1 MGKPSKYRQKQHGG
15 IVKSFLLFFLFLIF
29 IGGAVAA
36 GAAWKIHDMI
46 TRAGPLPE
54 EKIVW
59 VKSGMGVNS
68 ISQLLLSEEAIDSE
82 LAFKITVRVQQV
94 QSSLQA
100 GEYLI
105 PARSSVDDIV
115 QILSEG
121 NPYLRNITFPE
132 GITTTQALKAVQEND
147 KLSGEITIKPG
158 EGELL
163 PETYAFVRGDKRD
176 DIIKRM
182 QSAQD
187 KLVDDLWENRA
198 ADLPIDSKDEA
209 IILASIVEKETGV
222 DGERVKVA
230 SVFINR
236 LRKGMRLQSDP
247 TVIYGITQGEP
258 LGRGLRVSELQ
269 GETEY
274 NTYVIRGLPPTPI
287 ANPGTDAIAAVLNP
301 AETDYYYFVAD
312 GTGGHAFSRTL
323 AEHNANVRIWRQIE
337 RERNSN

>member
-1 MGKPSKYRQKQHGG
+1 MDKPSELRHGQRG
-15 IVKSFLLFFLFLIF
+15 GFVKSILLFLLFLIF

-54 EKIVW
+54 EKIIW

-68 ISQLLLSEEAIDSE
+68 ISRLLLAEEAIESE
-82 LAFKITVRVQQV
+82 IAFKVTVRVRQV
-94 QSSLQA
+94 QSNLQA

-105 PARSSVDDIV
+105 PAQSSVDDIV
-115 QILSEG
+115 RILSDG
-121 NPYLRNITFPE
+121 SPYLRNITFPE
-132 GITTTQALKAVQEND
+132 GITTAQALKVVQDND
-147 KLSGEITIKPG
+147 KLSGEITIAPA
-158 EGELL
+158 EGALL
-163 PETYAFVRGDKRD
+163 PETYAFVRGDTRD
-176 DIIKRM
+176 DIIRRM
-182 QSAQD
+182 QSAQSR
-187 KLVDDLWENRA
+187 LVDDLWENRA
-198 ADLPIDSKDEA
+198 SELPIDSKDEA
-209 IILASIVEKETGV
+209 VILASIVEKETGV
-222 DGERVKVA
+222 DGERAKVA

-323 AEHNANVRIWRQIE
+323 TEHNANVRKWRQIE